1 MQITMK
7 KRLFSLALLALT
19 GASAH
24 AQVSQGGLPLSIQVD
39 GHFDYVPVTTATLPD
54 RESGLA
60 KWNKMPDPKPAL
72 VALTTPAD
80 LGFPASGTT
89 YTTPDGKRIW
99 KAQLKVAGAKGLGL
113 YYDQFQLPQ
122 GVKLFLSNANGRQ
135 VLGAYTA
142 SNNDAAT
149 GKFANEAVEGEL
161 VNLELDIDA
170 NVNLSDIRLHIDR
183 AASYF
188 SGIEYLG
195 AYQDLV
201 PIDVWDSQ
209 LTGGS
214 SVCMINAIC
223 PTGNGYEAQRNASF
237 QTLIPVNGGIGACTA
252 TMMNT
257 TTNTPASCK
266 QYFLLASH
274 CEFTNAI
281 TNAGFSQFILR
292 FNFQHGTCTPANGT
306 IPNTQQTITGAKFV
320 ARSVLPLAAN
330 GEPDAPN
337 IKGDF
342 ILLELNSALPASWNM
357 NLAGWNRDA
366 NIPLT
371 NASPKKFIGFHH
383 PGGDVKKVSISHSIQ
398 SYSLGAAQSHWVT
411 TLDSGLVAQGSSGSA
426 LFDGDG
432 RVIGVASVA
441 AIGQNVP
448 SNCNVSATGQNVAQS
463 TSGMPLYSKLSY
475 IWDYS
480 IDGAATNRKLN
491 PWLNP
496 NNSNALTVNTVKSDC
511 SPISGS
517 GTGISINNNKLD
529 QSLHVF
535 PNPSSNGKITLQFNL
550 SEVADLSFELFDIS
564 GRKLK
569 TIATKNV
576 QHGSY
581 TLDLSAYTNGM
592 YLLKCSD
599 GYQST
604 SRKIMLQR

>member
-1 MQITMK
+1 MK
-7 KRLFSLALLALT
+7 KRLFSLALLALS
-19 GASAH
+19 GMSAR
-24 AQVSQGGLPLSIQVD
+24 AQVSHGGLPLSIQVD
-39 GHFDYVPVTTATLPD
+39 EHFDYVPVTTATLPD

-60 KWNKMPDPKPAL
+60 KWAKMPEPKPAL
-72 VALTTPAD
+72 VALMTPTD
-80 LGFPASGTT
+80 LGFPTSGSL
-89 YTTPDGKRIW
+89 YTMPDGTRIW
-99 KAQLKVAGAKGLGL
+99 KAQLKVAGAKGLGM
-113 YYDQFQLPQ
+113 YYDRFMLPQ
-122 GVKLFLSNANGRQ
+122 GVRLFLSNANGRQ

-142 SNNDAAT
+142 ENNDPESR
-149 GKFANEAVEGEL
+149 KFANEPVEGEL
-161 VNLELDIDA
+161 VNLELNIDA
-170 NVNLSDIRLHIDR
+170 QVNLADIQLHIDR

-195 AYQDLV
+195 AYQNLV

-214 SVCMINAIC
+214 SVCMINAMC
-223 PTGNGYEAQRNASF
+223 PLGNGYETQRNSSF
-237 QTLIPVNGGIGACTA
+237 QTLIPMGGGVGACTA

-274 CEFTNAI
+274 CEFSNAI

-292 FNFQHGTCTPANGT
+292 FNYQHAVCSPAAGA

-320 ARSVLPLAAN
+320 ARSVLPLNAN

-342 ILLELNSALPASWNM
+342 ILLELNSALPAAWNM

-371 NASPKKFIGFHH
+371 NTSPKKFIGFHH
-383 PGGDVKKVSISHSIQ
+383 PGGDVKKVTISHAIQ
-398 SYSLGAAQSHWVT
+398 SYSLGAPQSHWAT

-448 SNCNVSATGQNVAQS
+448 SGCNVSVTGQDVSQS
-463 TSGMPLYSKLSY
+463 TSGLPLYSKLSY

-496 NNSNALTVNTVKSDC
+496 NNANVLTVNAVKSNC
-511 SPISGS
+511 SPINGS
-517 GTGISINNNKLD
+517 GTGITVNNNKLD
-529 QSLHVF
+529 QSLRVF
-535 PNPSSNGKITLQFNL
+535 PNPSSNGKVTLQFNL
-550 SEVADLSFELFDIS
+550 SEVADLSFELYDIS
-564 GRKLK
+564 GRKLNTFTTQK
-569 TIATKNV
+569 V

-581 TLDLSAYTNGM
+581 TLDLGAYTNGM

-599 GYQST
+599 GYQSA